1 MRTQVGSLALISGLR
16 IQHYCQLWCR
26 LQTWLRPGIAVA
38 VVQASC
44 YSFDSTPS
52 LGTSLCHECLP
63 KKWQKKKKMKVFK
76 CSHSSECFSRV
87 FLKDLIIPPLKYAY
101 KCSLL
106 SPDHKN
112 LFFSFFFFFFFWSF
126 CLFSVPTQ
134 TRFHCVMTGT
144 PKSFSLNKEKAV
156 LSDSQIKAWYI
167 FQVWEGNRINM
178 MLFYSNVGWTGTL
191 VILK

>member
-112 LFFSFFFFFFFWSF
+112 LFLSFFFFFFFG
-126 CLFSVPTQ
+126 LFVFLVFLLRLVSTAPWRELQ
-134 TRFHCVMTGT
+134 
-144 PKSFSLNKEKAV
+144 N
-156 LSDSQIKAWYI
+156 
-167 FQVWEGNRINM
+167 
-178 MLFYSNVGWTGTL
+178 LFLLIRKRQSYLTV
-191 VILK
+191 K